1 MNYCGLRNDTI
12 SCVLEAN
19 NMWLM
24 SKEFE
29 CARPR
34 PFLDD
39 QLCWREKSMPA
50 SVSNL
55 WGLDPFQILGWI
67 RFPKYRYGFETRG
80 ATFTTI
86 SNRSPYNMVFCS
98 TKFKILTHYTFQY
111 VPYFELVKAKW
122 VQFLKL
128 NLINRFKL

>member
-1 MNYCGLRNDTI
+1 MKGWNNLNYCRLRNDTI

-39 QLCWREKSMPA
+39 QL
-50 SVSNL
+50 
-55 WGLDPFQILGWI
+55 
-67 RFPKYRYGFETRG
+67 
-80 ATFTTI
+80 
-86 SNRSPYNMVFCS
+86 
-98 TKFKILTHYTFQY
+98 
-111 VPYFELVKAKW
+111 
-122 VQFLKL
+122 
-128 NLINRFKL
+128 